1 MRQYMRFCCFAS
13 CSHVTW
19 VLRIQ
24 VIRDVMLCI
33 WIRVRPYIPSKHW
46 ETNPPIQCHIP
57 GHLNCIHNHCGSLKS
72 HSQCFVIKFKHSSFG
87 CPSGTDNESAEVE
100 ENGVPASG
108 FFPSGV
114 TGRKNSYV
122 QRTAIWR
129 VPSWIHNC
137 AVVWSSK
144 KLQIPAGGRSANSSR
159 WRY

>member
-1 MRQYMRFCCFAS
+1 MFTCDR
-13 CSHVTW
+13 W

-33 WIRVRPYIPSKHW
+33 WISVRPYIPSEHW
-46 ETNPPIQCHIP
+46 ETNPPIHCHIP
-57 GHLNCIHNHCGSLKS
+57 GHLNHIQNHCGSHKS
-72 HSQCFVIKFKHSSFG
+72 HIQCFVMRCKHSSFD
-87 CPSGTDNESAEVE
+87 CPSGTDNESMEVE
-100 ENGVPASG
+100 GEGEEDGFPASG
-108 FFPSGV
+108 FFPSGA

-144 KLQIPAGGRSANSSR
+144 KLQISAGDRSANFSR